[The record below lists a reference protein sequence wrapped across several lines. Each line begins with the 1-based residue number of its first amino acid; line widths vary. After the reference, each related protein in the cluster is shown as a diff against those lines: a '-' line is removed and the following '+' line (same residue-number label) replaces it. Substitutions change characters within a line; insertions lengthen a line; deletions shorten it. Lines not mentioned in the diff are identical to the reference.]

1 MAREPSLLAARPPP
15 ARAGTY
21 ARRRA
26 DSGGFVPVPTHALL
40 RLSASASACLQ
51 ASSASGGC
59 CQCHLI
65 RVRSR
70 LSRNATAELAP
81 RPGPR
86 PVARAPINRPR
97 RDAAV
102 RAPPPPGPECC
113 QTWSRL
119 VAAEHAQARANQC
132 PCALLHDAL
141 LSSRPSRAPA
151 RHVATSQAYW
161 VSCTCTQRTSIGCAI
176 AQWLIN

>member
-1 MAREPSLLAARPPP
+1 VAREPSLLAARPPP

-102 RAPPPPGPECC
+102 RAPPPPGQNVAKPGRVLSLPNTPRRVLISAPVLCC
-113 QTWSRL
+113 MM
-119 VAAEHAQARANQC
+119 
-132 PCALLHDAL
+132 P
-141 LSSRPSRAPA
+141 SSRPSRAPA
-151 RHVATSQAYW
+151 RHVATIA
-161 VSCTCTQRTSIGCAI
+161 RLIGSHALALSVPASD
-176 AQWLIN
+176 AQSPSA

>member
-141 LSSRPSRAPA
+141 LASVARAGPA
-151 RHVATSQAYW
+151 RSHYSQAYW

-176 AQWLIN
+176 AQWLMN

>member
-1 MAREPSLLAARPPP
+1 MSPPCS
-15 ARAGTY
+15 RL
-21 ARRRA
+21 ARRPRARGRTHAVVPTLA
-26 DSGGFVPVPTHALL
+26 DSSQFPPMRSCACPRPRLPVP
-40 RLSASASACLQ
+40 
-51 ASSASGGC
+51 SASGGC
-59 CQCHLI
+59 WQCHLI

-141 LSSRPSRAPA
+141 LASVARAGPA
-151 RHVATSQAYW
+151 RSHYSQAYW